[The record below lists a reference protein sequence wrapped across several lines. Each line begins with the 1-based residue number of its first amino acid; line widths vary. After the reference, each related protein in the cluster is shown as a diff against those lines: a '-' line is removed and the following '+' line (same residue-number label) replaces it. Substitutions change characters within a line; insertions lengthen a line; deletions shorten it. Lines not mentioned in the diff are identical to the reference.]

1 MENIINIK
9 NINKLK
15 EDDKNNKIENLI
27 EYHKKTVNDII
38 NNLNKLTLDAFF
50 EIENK
55 IEEDVFFKINNY
67 VENIYNQRN
76 LRKEELHNIITYVD
90 WVTTTEP
97 LRTLIYLPTFQNKQ
111 NKQNKQNQQNSNN
124 KTDIFLF
131 QKHTSLA
138 FEFYK
143 NYEINEKEHLPL
155 ENECNKLVD
164 YIFSIP
170 EEKEISFFETDG
182 TINKLNIPAETYFKK
197 NKKLRKK
204 MTEIVNFGLY
214 SFIVDQ
220 NIKHQAAGFVL
231 VDIKSRIYLIGC
243 VNEKF
248 YMIDKNLVNDIF
260 DLKNEKYHLSKMPLP
275 VLKKE
280 QILSYYPS

>member
-1 MENIINIK
+1 
-9 NINKLK
+9 
-15 EDDKNNKIENLI
+15 
-27 EYHKKTVNDII
+27 
-38 NNLNKLTLDAFF
+38 
-50 EIENK
+50 
-55 IEEDVFFKINNY
+55 
-67 VENIYNQRN
+67 
-76 LRKEELHNIITYVD
+76 
-90 WVTTTEP
+90 
-97 LRTLIYLPTFQNKQ
+97 
-111 NKQNKQNQQNSNN
+111 
-124 KTDIFLF
+124 
-131 QKHTSLA
+131 
-138 FEFYK
+138 
-143 NYEINEKEHLPL
+143 
-155 ENECNKLVD
+155 
-164 YIFSIP
+164 
-170 EEKEISFFETDG
+170 
-182 TINKLNIPAETYFKK
+182 
-197 NKKLRKK
+197 